1 MTYTDPLDQLNKY
14 SYTASAELVP
24 KKHRARV
31 RLFFFGHFGP

>member
-1 MTYTDPLDQLNKY
+1 MTYTDPVDKY

-31 RLFFFGHFGP
+31 RLFFFGHLGL